1 MSDIATLLQNAPR
14 DCWLALDRDEKKVLG
29 RGEDIEEAVKEAKE
43 NGEDDPV
50 LIWAPKAWTAGVY

>member
-1 MSDIATLLQNAPR
+1 MSDIANLLQNAPR
-14 DCWLALDRDEKKVLG
+14 DCWIALDREEKKVLG

-50 LIWAPKAWTAGVY
+50 LMWSPKAWTAGVY